1 MTKKITFIAMLFL
14 FTQFSFGQEKYIQVE
29 VVDQSPTIG
38 SFIGAP
44 TYYYDMPLGY
54 TNYSNDAGLNA
65 ILAGNNVIAYDTI
78 ESLQNISE
86 NGYANWTLVV
96 CNNCDVNQL
105 AANLNAYSSVIR
117 NAYPSGDLY
126 AYNQLSLKIADINV
140 GISTGTNNGIV
151 TTNDTGLNAI
161 FVTHN
166 VYFYVQQFPSSTQ
179 NSLLRSHIVMC
190 DCDANDLKADLDAY
204 TAVIESGTVERQFL
218 LSQLLST
225 TEAVFTDVNIYPNP
239 VKNTLH
245 ISNTTHIKSL
255 EIYSIQGQ
263 VMRTQKSQFET
274 IDMSTLSSGLYFVK
288 LTDNANRSK
297 TIKIAKN

>member
-1 MTKKITFIAMLFL
+1 MTKKITLTALLFFII
-14 FTQFSFGQEKYIQVE
+14 QFSLAQTKYIQVE
-29 VVDQSPTIG
+29 VVDQSTTFG
-38 SFIGAP
+38 NFIGAP

-65 ILAGNNVIAYDTI
+65 ILAGNEVITYDTI
-78 ESLQNISE
+78 ESLQNVSE

-117 NAYPSGDLY
+117 NAYPSEDLY

-140 GISTGTNNGIV
+140 GISTGTNNGII
-151 TTNDTGLNAI
+151 TTNDAGLNAI
-161 FVTHN
+161 FTTHN
-166 VYFYVQQFPSSTQ
+166 VYFYAQQFPSSMQ
-179 NSLLRSHIVMC
+179 NSLLRSHIIMC
-190 DCDANDLKADLDAY
+190 DCDANDLKTDLDAY
-204 TAVIESGTVERQFL
+204 TTVIESGTVERQFL

-245 ISNTTHIKSL
+245 ISKTTHIKSL

-263 VMRTQKSQFET
+263 VVLSQKGQFET
-274 IDMSTLSSGLYFVK
+274 IDMSVLSNGMYFVK

>member
-1 MTKKITFIAMLFL
+1 MIKKITCIAMLFL

-29 VVDQSPTIG
+29 VVDQSTMFNG
-38 SFIGAP
+38 FVGAP

-78 ESLQNISE
+78 ESLQNVSE

-96 CNNCDVNQL
+96 CNSCDVNQL
-105 AANLNAYSSVIR
+105 ATNLNAYSSVIR
-117 NAYPSGDLY
+117 NAYPLDDFY
-126 AYNQLSLKIADINV
+126 AYNQLSLRIADINV

-151 TTNDTGLNAI
+151 TTNDTGLNSI

-166 VYFYVQQFPSSTQ
+166 VYFYGQQFPSSMQ
-179 NSLLRSHIVMC
+179 NSLLRVHIIMC
-190 DCDANDLKADLDAY
+190 DCDANDLKTDLDAY
-204 TAVIESGTVERQFL
+204 TTVIESGTVERQLL

-225 TEAVFTDVNIYPNP
+225 AETVFTDVNIYPNP

-245 ISNTTHIKSL
+245 ISKTTNIKSL

-263 VMRTQKSQFET
+263 VMLTQKSQFET
-274 IDMSTLSSGLYFVK
+274 VDMSQLQSGLYFLK